1 MIPSNLIR
9 FGVLMQSMRS
19 ILIVSLTFILTGCM
33 TMSGDDR
40 RVETQ
45 NVTSEALVHINAF
58 REKNGLKPVTSDYN
72 LVSIASKQVVVMASK
87 DVLSHEVD
95 GDFVKR
101 MNAAGFRDAEAA
113 ENVGAG
119 HANVETAINSWIA
132 SPHHRNNMLLKSAT
146 RVAVVRADA
155 PWSRYRNYW
164 ALEIASQPANGNTAT
179 TGFDVSSMPLLSRLF
194 GD

>member
-1 MIPSNLIR
+1 MQRLRLI
-9 FGVLMQSMRS
+9 
-19 ILIVSLTFILTGCM
+19 FIISFAIFVTGCM

-45 NVTSEALVHINAF
+45 NVTSDALVHINAF
-58 REKNGLKPVTSDYN
+58 RAKNGLKPVTGDDN
-72 LVSIASKQVVVMASK
+72 LVSIASKQVVVMASN

-101 MNAAGFRDAEAA
+101 MNAAGFHDAEAA

-119 HANVETAINSWIA
+119 HANVEMAINSWIA
-132 SPHHRNNMLLKSAT
+132 SPHHRDNLLLKSAT

-164 ALEIASQPANGNTAT
+164 ALEIASQPANGTAAIS
-179 TGFDVSSMPLLSRLF
+179 GFDVSSLPLVSRLF
-194 GD
+194 GN

>member
-1 MIPSNLIR
+1 
-9 FGVLMQSMRS
+9 MQKMRS
-19 ILIVSLTFILTGCM
+19 FLAISLTLLLTGCM
-33 TMSGDDR
+33 TMSGDGR

-45 NVTSEALVHINAF
+45 DVTSEALVHINAF
-58 REKNGLKPVTSDYN
+58 RAKNGLKPVVADYN
-72 LVSIASKQVVVMASK
+72 LVSIASRQVTVMANK
-87 DVLSHEVD
+87 DQLSHEVD

-119 HANVETAINSWIA
+119 HPNVENAINAWIA
-132 SPHHRNNMLLKSAT
+132 SPHHRDNMLLKSGT

-155 PWSRYRNYW
+155 PWSRYRSYW
-164 ALEIASQPANGNTAT
+164 ALEISSQSANGNSAAST
-179 TGFDVSSMPLLSRLF
+179 FNMSSLPFISNLF